1 MDFLDNKVIKF
12 YLSSGLLKLRS
23 IRVKGFSAL
32 FGSLL
37 VVTTSQCFASGLK
50 FEDFKA
56 AEVFAGQNHALLPVD
71 HSNLWMDEARAQAIA
86 GKVNFAGHYIL
97 YKFGCGGSTFC
108 GEVLDARTGEVVT
121 GLPNAYN
128 GDSLVLS
135 YQSDSNLIIISGV
148 TADSEK
154 DMKGKSLKR
163 GDRVRYYEFANN
175 TFRLLKIK
183 DE

>member
-1 MDFLDNKVIKF
+1 M
-12 YLSSGLLKLRS
+12 
-23 IRVKGFSAL
+23 
-32 FGSLL
+32 
-37 VVTTSQCFASGLK
+37 CFAAGMK
-50 FEDFKA
+50 FEDFKV
-56 AEVFAGQNHALLPVD
+56 AEVFSGQNHALLPVD

-97 YKFGCGGSTFC
+97 HKFGCGGGTLC
-108 GEVLDARTGEVVT
+108 AEVLDARTGEVVT

-148 TADSEK
+148 AADSEK
-154 DMKGKSLKR
+154 DMKGKGLKR

-175 TFRLLKIK
+175 AFRLLKIK